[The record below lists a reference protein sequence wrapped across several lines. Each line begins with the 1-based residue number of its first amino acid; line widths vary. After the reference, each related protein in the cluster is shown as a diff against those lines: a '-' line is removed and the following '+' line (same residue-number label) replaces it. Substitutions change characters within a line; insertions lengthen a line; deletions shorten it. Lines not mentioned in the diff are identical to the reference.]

1 MDAERNIPPLASHI
15 QEMVMSTLGQ
25 FSLEGKVAVV
35 TGGTGVLGGA
45 MARGLAAAGARVA
58 ILGRRGAKAREVA
71 DAIAAAG
78 NKAMP
83 LPADV
88 LDEDSLQAAR
98 QTLLDKW
105 GRVDILINAAG
116 GNRPDATVFGDIT
129 FFNVPRI
136 ALEGV
141 VGLNFT
147 GTVLPIQIFGEPMAK
162 QGKGS
167 IINISSMAAQKVLT
181 RVMGYSAAKAA
192 VDNLTRWLAVD
203 LAEKHGAGLRVNA
216 IAPGFFIGE
225 QNRALLIKED
235 PAHGAQDSL
244 SLTERGQQIV
254 DHTPMGRFGEP
265 DELVGAATWL
275 ASDAS
280 SFVTGIVLPIDGG
293 FSAASGI

>member
-1 MDAERNIPPLASHI
+1 
-15 QEMVMSTLGQ
+15 MSTLGQ

-35 TGGTGVLGGA
+35 TGATGVLGGA
-45 MARGLAAAGARVA
+45 MARGLAAAGAKVA
-58 ILGRRGAKAREVA
+58 ILGRRVAKAHEVA
-71 DAIAAAG
+71 DAIEAAG

-88 LDEDSLQAAR
+88 LNEDSLRAAR
-98 QTLLDKW
+98 QTLLDNW
-105 GRVDILINAAG
+105 GGVDILINAAG
-116 GNRPDATVFGDIT
+116 GNLPDATVFGDIT

-280 SFVTGIVLPIDGG
+280 SFVTGIVVPIDGG

>member
-1 MDAERNIPPLASHI
+1 
-15 QEMVMSTLGQ
+15 MSANEQ

-58 ILGRRGAKAREVA
+58 ILGRREAVARAVA
-71 DAIAAAG
+71 DEIVAAG
-78 NKAMP
+78 NEAIP

-98 QTLLDKW
+98 KTLIDEW
-105 GRVDILINAAG
+105 GTVDVLINSAG
-116 GNRPDATVFGDIT
+116 GNRPDATVFGDLT
-129 FFNVPRI
+129 FFNVPRS

-147 GTVLPIQIFGEPMAK
+147 GTVLPIQIFGKPMAA

-167 IINISSMAAQKVLT
+167 VINISSMAAQKVLT

-203 LAEKHGAGLRVNA
+203 LAEKHGPGLRVNA
-216 IAPGFFIGE
+216 IAPGFFVGD

-235 PAHGAQDSL
+235 APAGSQDPPI
-244 SLTERGQQIV
+244 LTERGQQIV

-265 DELVGAATWL
+265 DELTGAAIWL

-280 SFVTGIVLPIDGG
+280 RFVTGIVVPVDGG
-293 FSAASGI
+293 FSASSGI